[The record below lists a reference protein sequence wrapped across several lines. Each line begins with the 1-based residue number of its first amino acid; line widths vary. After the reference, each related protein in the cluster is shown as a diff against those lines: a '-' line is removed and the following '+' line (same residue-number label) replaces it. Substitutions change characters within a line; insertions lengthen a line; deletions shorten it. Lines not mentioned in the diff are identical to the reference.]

1 MIESNGQDELV
12 LRPIDG
18 IWSSTRNPNR
28 DQYAYLLAGQ
38 GSKKVKQLTV
48 DEILRAAEAPA
59 NAPRIEAH
67 PPGLLS
73 TLKPHQQRSLAWA
86 LHREHADGEIQVPSK
101 LHPLWRAWMLPN
113 GLPIYQCWVPPS
125 RSIWTLRRFDFPT
138 DHLLGGI
145 LADEVGLG

>member
-1 MIESNGQDELV
+1 MIESNGQDDLV

-18 IWSSTRNPNR
+18 IWASKLYGQSSDEAKN
-28 DQYAYLLAGQ
+28 
-38 GSKKVKQLTV
+38 LTV

-59 NAPRIEAH
+59 DAPRIEAQS
-67 PPGLLS
+67 PGLLS

-113 GLPIYQCWVPPS
+113 GLPIYQCWVPQKSGWS